1 MMRLS
6 TMILTTNKTTMTEFS
21 IYIENS
27 EKRGPSYV
35 LYVYESGMYWKKK
48 SVSKRAI
55 RDYLLFR
62 LYRSTTPYGAISER
76 GRYKRVER
84 HEVTAENVEK
94 FVMSKL
100 LDDINTPK
108 CDKKLDAK
116 IKEAE
121 KVKKITPKKKS
132 DETEEERRARIAF
145 ERAEREERKYQ
156 NELAEKA
163 RESIRAKTAK
173 VLWRMFRKG
182 ELIKQKIEYHG
193 PIGEIKQ
200 EVLWS
205 HQSIY
210 AT

>member
-1 MMRLS
+1 
-6 TMILTTNKTTMTEFS
+6 MILTTNKTTMTEFS

-94 FVMSKL
+94 FVMSTL

-116 IKEAE
+116 IKEEE
-121 KVKKITPKKKS
+121 KVKTITPKPKKKS
-132 DETEEERRARIAF
+132 EETEEERRARIAI

-156 NELAEKA
+156 NEMAEKA
-163 RESIRAKTAK
+163 REYIRAKTAK
-173 VLWRMFRKG
+173 VLWRMFRRG

-205 HQSIY
+205 HQSMY